1 MMATN
6 KRTREDSEEFPNK
19 TRKVTSSSGNITFA
33 EEVERISFTE
43 IGDVMLVS
51 VHKKGTHYKWICP
64 RKYLTDTSLYYGEV
78 VWNPYNKAMLD
89 FIELKTGKLVFRG
102 EINPFD
108 GNTYS
113 DWIVDPQY

>member
-1 MMATN
+1 MATN

-51 VHKKGTHYKWICP
+51 VHKKGAYYKWVCP
-64 RKYLTDTSLYYGEV
+64 RKYLTDTRFYYGEV
-78 VWNPYNKAMLD
+78 VWNFDNKAMLD
-89 FIELKTGKLVFRG
+89 FIELETGNLAFRG

-108 GNTYS
+108 GNDYS